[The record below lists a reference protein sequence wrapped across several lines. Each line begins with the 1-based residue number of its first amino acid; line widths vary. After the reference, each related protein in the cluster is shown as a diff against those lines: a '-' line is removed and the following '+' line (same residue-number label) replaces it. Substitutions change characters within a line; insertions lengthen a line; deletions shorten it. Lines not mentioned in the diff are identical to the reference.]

1 MEAFMIDVIIY
12 HHLGMGDHFTCNGL
26 VHTIADDFKKCYLI
40 CKEKYYNSVKHLYE
54 DFPKIEPVPIVNE
67 PQDIIAFAEKVNLQI
82 LKIGFEH
89 VDPTKFERSF
99 YEQLDIPFENKNKRF
114 TLPKNLKGAKTLYD
128 KVVSEIGSEY
138 IFIHDE
144 SSVGKYSLSIKS
156 DLPRFTA
163 QMSDTN
169 DTLDYVDVI
178 CNAKEVHIINSGIY
192 PMIPPLLEQGK
203 LKADKIVYHKC
214 RPFHMGGIP
223 VEVPEG
229 IITEEYISL

>member
-1 MEAFMIDVIIY
+1 MIDIIIY

-26 VHTIADDFKKCYLI
+26 VHTIADDFKQCHLI

-54 DFPKIEPVPIVNE
+54 DFENIVVVPIVKE
-67 PQDIIAFAEKVNLQI
+67 PEDIVEYAQKVNLQI

-89 VDPTKFERSF
+89 VDPAKFERSF
-99 YEQLDIPFENKNKRF
+99 YEQLEIPFENKNKRF
-114 TLPKNLKGAKTLYD
+114 TLPKNLEGSKALYN
-128 KVVSEIGSEY
+128 KVVSEIGNEY

-144 SSVGKYSLSIKS
+144 SSVGKYQLNIKS

-163 QMSDTN
+163 QMEDTN
-169 DTLDYVDVI
+169 DTLDYIDLI
-178 CNAKEVHIINSGIY
+178 CNAKEIHVINSGIY
-192 PMIPPLLEQGK
+192 PLIPPLLEQGK
-203 LKADKIVYHKC
+203 LKADKVVYHKC

-223 VEVPEG
+223 VEVPSG